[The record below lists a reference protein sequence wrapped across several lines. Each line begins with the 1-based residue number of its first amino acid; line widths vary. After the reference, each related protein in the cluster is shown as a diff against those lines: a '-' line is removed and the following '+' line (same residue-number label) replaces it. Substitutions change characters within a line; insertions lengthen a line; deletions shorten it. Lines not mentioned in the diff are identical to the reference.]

1 MHSIRTKITLLTVC
15 AVIVSMTI
23 ATVLAAAAI
32 KDLGTENSNQILR
45 LLCETG
51 QKNLDAYFESIQQS
65 VETVSG
71 YANSDLEHTDIAD
84 LGAHLDRVSEVFEKT
99 ASHTAGI
106 LTYYSRIDPE
116 ISQTDKGFWYV
127 NLDGEGFK
135 PHVVTDITQYDTS
148 DQSALVWFTVP
159 KTTGEAVWQQPYFTD
174 NLYDKDN
181 NGVYVVSYNVPIY
194 KGDRFIGVIGIEID
208 YDTIIEPVKNISLYD
223 NGYAF
228 INDGAGTIIYHPHK
242 KIEEFT
248 GPDMPKTPTGLLM
261 DNTYLKY
268 TYEGVEKQAVWM
280 PLSNGMRLYVTVPI
294 SEINASWRHLISEII
309 WVAIILVVVFSVITM
324 RFAGHITKPLRELTA
339 AAKQVNT
346 GNYDFTLDYD
356 GDDEVG
362 LLTRTFKQ
370 LTAYLKSYINDLN
383 GLAYADALTS
393 VHNKGSFDI
402 YVREMQTRLN
412 NQEKNLEFAIAVFD
426 CDGLKAI
433 NDQYGHDKGDAYLKA
448 ASSVICEVFH
458 HSPVFRTGGDEFAAI
473 LQNDDFRN
481 RKDLS
486 RQFVENCTQLCADK
500 SDRWEQV
507 RVSIG
512 IAAYNPIID
521 RSVDDVV
528 RRADNLMYQ
537 NKRARKATEGDR

>member
-15 AVIVSMTI
+15 AVIVSMII

-32 KDLGTENSNQILR
+32 KDLGTENANQILR

-51 QKNLDAYFESIQQS
+51 EKNLDFYFESIQQS

-71 YANSDLEHTDIAD
+71 YAISDLEHTDIND
-84 LGAHLDRVSEVFEKT
+84 LGEHLDRVSELFEKT
-99 ASHTAGI
+99 ANNTAGI
-106 LTYYSRIDPE
+106 LTYYYRIDPE
-116 ISQTDKGFWYV
+116 VSQTEKGFWFV
-127 NLDGEGFK
+127 DLDGQGFK
-135 PHVVTDITQYDTS
+135 EHVVTDITKYDTS

-159 KTTGEAVWQQPYFTD
+159 KATGEAIWLQPYFTD
-174 NLYDKDN
+174 NLDE
-181 NGVYVVSYNVPIY
+181 YVLSYNVPIY
-194 KGDRFIGVIGIEID
+194 KGDTFIGVIGIEID
-208 YDTIIEPVKNISLYD
+208 YDTVIEPVKNISLYE

-228 INDGAGTIIYHPHK
+228 LNDGAGTIIYHPRMEL
-242 KIEEFT
+242 EEFT
-248 GPDMPKTPTGLLM
+248 GPNKPRTPNGLLI

-268 TYEGVEKQAVWM
+268 TFEGVEKQAVWM

-309 WVAIILVVVFSVITM
+309 WVAVVLVVVFTVITM
-324 RFAGHITKPLRELTA
+324 RLVGHITKPLRELTA

-412 NQEKNLEFAIAVFD
+412 NQEKDVEFAIAVFD

-473 LQNDDFRN
+473 LQNEDFRN

-486 RQFVENCTQLCADK
+486 RQFVENCAQLCAEK

-537 NKRARKATEGDR
+537 NKRARKATEGEA